1 VNELE
6 VNAEIP
12 NWAVDFYQTDIRYK
26 VAYGGRGSGK
36 SWGFALLIVLKMMQ
50 SPIRVLCAR
59 ELQTSMRESV
69 HQLISETIKRIGA
82 QEAFNV
88 LESEITCTLNG
99 SSCIF
104 KGLKGVKNDASALKS
119 FEGIDICWIEEAQ
132 TVSRESLETLKP
144 TIRKQNSEIWI
155 TFNPLLA
162 TDPVYVDYVVN
173 TPKNALVRK
182 VNYSDNPWFADT
194 ALPEDMAHMKATDY
208 ERYRHVW
215 EGECVTHTDAQVFK
229 GKWRVDDFETPEG
242 VVFYFGADWGFSVD
256 PTTLIRCF
264 IHDGS
269 LYIDYEAY
277 AVGCEIDH
285 LPALFDTVPE
295 SRRYIIRAD
304 SALPATISYM
314 QRRGFKMQAVKKGAG
329 SVEDGIVH
337 LRGYNEIIIHG
348 RCIKTA
354 EEFLRYS
361 YKTDKL
367 TGDVQPVLEDKWN
380 HCIDA
385 LRYAVEPL
393 IKSSQPV
400 ALSYTSSKARYR

>member
-1 VNELE
+1 MKLQIKTPRWAIPLLE
-6 VNAEIP
+6 P
-12 NWAVDFYQTDIRYK
+12 KRYK
-26 VAYGGRGSGK
+26 GAYGGRGSGK
-36 SWGFALLIVLKMMQ
+36 SHLFAELLVEEHIRDKDMQ
-50 SPIRVLCAR
+50 SVCVREIQKSLQFSSKKLIESKIHSLGVSHLFDILQNEIRRKDGRGLIIFQG
-59 ELQTSMRESV
+59 LQDHTADS
-69 HQLISETIKRIGA
+69 IKSLEG
-82 QEAFNV
+82 FNRAWV
-88 LESEITCTLNG
+88 
-99 SSCIF
+99 
-104 KGLKGVKNDASALKS
+104 
-119 FEGIDICWIEEAQ
+119 EEAQ
-132 TVSRESLETLKP
+132 SISRRSMELLLP
-144 TIRKQNSEIWI
+144 TIRAPQSEIW
-155 TFNPLLA
+155 FSWNPEHPDAPVEQLFRNES
-162 TDPVYVDYVVN
+162 TDAIAV
-173 TPKNALVRK
+173 K
-182 VNYSDNPWFADT
+182 VNYTDNPFLPDTLKQEAERHRRNDPYTFA
-194 ALPEDMAHMKATDY
+194 
-208 ERYRHVW
+208 HVW
-215 EGECVTHTDAQVFK
+215 LGEYNTRTEAQVFK

-264 IHDGS
+264 IHGGS

-295 SRRYIIRAD
+295 SRRYVIRAD

-314 QRRGFKMQAVKKGAG
+314 QRRGFKMQSVKKGPG
-329 SVEDGIVH
+329 SVEDGILH
-337 LRGYNEIIIHG
+337 LRGYNEIIIHD

-400 ALSYTSSKARYR
+400 ALSYTTSKARYR